1 MKANSWRQD
10 DMHHNRVLV
19 QQKVICTMRP
29 SLFCLFFFFT
39 IGTVVI
45 IIIVVEKFIAHTLI
59 KQKML
64 LLISCHQHSTE
75 HEHFPHESANHRGHF

>member
-45 IIIVVEKFIAHTLI
+45 IIIVEKFIAHTLI